1 MRHWILACRL
11 RHCARAKSLFPCQ
24 RIAIINS
31 RNTRRRKVRIWMQ
44 SRGIFSGKNKNTVH
58 EKKPPSGKRKRSHTS
73 SLFFF
78 GVTNSPLFHPYSR
91 NEIVSDDEDE
101 NKGGSETAIT
111 IVRSQGTGIIGGV
124 ALLPLWQFSPLSILG
139 MCYSAREACSHL
151 PFLRQSRADNEC
163 PTCRGGRRRRLWTSG
178 GDGNDSPSTQE
189 QTYQKICPYDYL
201 HLVTKNNIFL
211 DARKY

>member
-1 MRHWILACRL
+1 MQASSLCTSKVALSLLEDRNYKFPKCAKTKSSDLDAIERH
-11 RHCARAKSLFPCQ
+11 
-24 RIAIINS
+24 
-31 RNTRRRKVRIWMQ
+31 
-44 SRGIFSGKNKNTVH
+44 SGKNKNTVH

-73 SLFFF
+73 SLFFLWGHEF
-78 GVTNSPLFHPYSR
+78 PSFSPIFQKRDRLR
-91 NEIVSDDEDE
+91 DDEDV

-163 PTCRGGRRRRLWTSG
+163 PTCRRGRRRKLWTSG
-178 GDGNDSPSTQE
+178 SDGNDSPSTQE
-189 QTYQKICPYDYL
+189 QTYQKKL
-201 HLVTKNNIFL
+201 SL
-211 DARKY
+211 

>member
-1 MRHWILACRL
+1 MQASSLCTSKVALSLLEDRNYKFPKCAKTKSSDLDAIERH
-11 RHCARAKSLFPCQ
+11 
-24 RIAIINS
+24 
-31 RNTRRRKVRIWMQ
+31 
-44 SRGIFSGKNKNTVH
+44 SGKNKNTVH

-91 NEIVSDDEDE
+91 NEIVSDDEDV

-163 PTCRGGRRRRLWTSG
+163 PTCRRGRRRKLWTSG
-178 GDGNDSPSTQE
+178 SDGNDSPSTQE
-189 QTYQKICPYDYL
+189 QTYQKKL
-201 HLVTKNNIFL
+201 SL
-211 DARKY
+211 